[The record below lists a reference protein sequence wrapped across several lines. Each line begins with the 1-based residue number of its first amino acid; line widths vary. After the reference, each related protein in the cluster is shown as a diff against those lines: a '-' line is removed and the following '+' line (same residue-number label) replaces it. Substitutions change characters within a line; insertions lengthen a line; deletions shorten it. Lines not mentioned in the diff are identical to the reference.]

1 VPVAIIG
8 QMPRRLMSEAE
19 QGSGQRGLWPVFAD
33 AVIQMCLTLKER
45 FGLPSMRLKQPS
57 SLTLG
62 DRAGKGQIAS
72 KHALDVHLEELEH
85 SMTETLSQTVHTSNG
100 ALNVLGTTIHDAIHS
115 RMWDLSL
122 RFGRAKEAGFSL

>member
-1 VPVAIIG
+1 
-8 QMPRRLMSEAE
+8 MPRRLMLEAG
-19 QGSGQRGLWPVFAD
+19 QGSGQRGLLPVFAD

-45 FGLPSMRLKQPS
+45 FGLPSMRLKQSS

-72 KHALDVHLEELEH
+72 KHARDVHLEEVER
-85 SMTETLSQTVHTSNG
+85 SMIAALNQTAQISNS
-100 ALNVLGTTIHDAIHS
+100 AVNVLGTTIHDATHS